1 MSRDGGPLATVH
13 RIFMMTA
20 LVCALVYAA
29 WDVRWHGRA
38 GFPGAALAVT
48 VAVGIVLYL
57 RAFRTRRARLAP
69 PEEEEAER
77 RPR

>member
-38 GFPGAALAVT
+38 GFPGAAT
-48 VAVGIVLYL
+48 G
-57 RAFRTRRARLAP
+57 
-69 PEEEEAER
+69 
-77 RPR
+77 